1 MRVLFCTWAWPS
13 HLYALVPLARACRA
27 RGHDVLVASQ
37 PGLLDEIGRT
47 GLPGAAVGTDVDSVE
62 LVRGYVLPSAAAA
75 APASAPGAPGAAG
88 GGKGPRAM
96 RMVLDNAASMTAGLL
111 DLTRSWAADLMV
123 HEPTAMAGPIA
134 AAAAGVPAIR
144 HLYGTDL
151 MLRARGPL
159 TEALTPLAAHHG
171 VTALDPFGAAT
182 VDPTPTGLQV
192 PTDYPRLPMRYVP
205 YNGPLP
211 GAAVPAGRTGRPRIC
226 VTWGHTMARLS
237 PDRFLGARVA
247 AALAGTGAK
256 VLLAVSEAQLSL
268 LGDRELPDGVEVV
281 VDTALDRLLPGCDLV
296 AAHGGAGT
304 ILTALSHGLPLLL
317 VPQLPDH
324 AGHSRRVA
332 EAGAGEVLMRDE
344 ATGDRIRAAAER
356 LLTEDGGAALGAAR
370 KLRAELEAQP
380 APAEVAAALERWV
393 DSKKFPPANP
403 LP

>member
-13 HLYALVPLARACRA
+13 HLYALVPLARALRA

-75 APASAPGAPGAAG
+75 PPGAAG

-111 DLTRSWAADLMV
+111 DLTRSWAADLVV

-134 AAAAGVPAIR
+134 AAAAGVPAVR

-159 TEALTPLAAHHG
+159 TEALAPLAARHG
-171 VTALDPFGAAT
+171 VSALDPFGAAT

-192 PTDYPRLPMRYVP
+192 PTDYHRLPMRYVP

-211 GAAVPAGRTGRPRIC
+211 GAGVSTGRTGGPRIC
-226 VTWGHTMARLS
+226 VTWGHTMARLG

-247 AALAGTGAK
+247 AALAGTGAE
-256 VLLAVSEAQLSL
+256 VLLAVSGTQLPL
-268 LGDRELPDGVEVV
+268 LGDRGLPDGVQVV

-324 AGHSRRVA
+324 AGHARRVA
-332 EAGAGEVLMRDE
+332 EAGAGEVLTRDE
-344 ATGDRIRAAAER
+344 ATDDRLRAAAER
-356 LLTEDGGAALGAAR
+356 LLTKDGGTALGAAR
-370 KLRAELEAQP
+370 KLRAELESQP
-380 APAEVAAALERWV
+380 APAEVAAALEWWV
-393 DSKKFPPANP
+393 HSGNA

>member
-13 HLYALVPLARACRA
+13 HLYALVPLARAFRA
-27 RGHDVLVASQ
+27 RGHEVLVASQ

-62 LVRGYVLPSAAAA
+62 LVRGYVLPSAAA
-75 APASAPGAPGAAG
+75 PTSPGPAG

-96 RMVLDNAASMTAGLL
+96 RMVLDNAASMTAGLV

-123 HEPTAMAGPIA
+123 YEPTAMAGPIA
-134 AAAAGVPAIR
+134 AAAAGVPAVR

-159 TEALTPLAAHHG
+159 TEAVAPLAAHHG
-171 VTALDPFGAAT
+171 VTGLDPFGAAT

-192 PTDYPRLPMRYVP
+192 PTDYRRLPMRYIP
-205 YNGPLP
+205 CNGPLP
-211 GAAVPAGRTGRPRIC
+211 DVAVPAGRAGGPRIC
-226 VTWGHTMARLS
+226 VTWGHTMARLG

-247 AALAGTGAK
+247 AALAGTGAE
-256 VLLAVSEAQLSL
+256 VVLAVSAAQLPL
-268 LGDRELPDGVEVV
+268 LGERALPDGVEVV

-304 ILTALSHGLPLLL
+304 VLTALSHGLPLLL

-324 AGHSRRVA
+324 AGHSRRVG
-332 EAGAGEVLMRDE
+332 EAGAGEVLTREE
-344 ATGDRIRAAAER
+344 ATGERLRAAARR
-356 LLTEDGGAALGAAR
+356 LLGADGGAASAAAR
-370 KLRAELEAQP
+370 KLRAELMAQP
-380 APAEVAAALERWV
+380 APADVAATLEQWV
-393 DSKKFPPANP
+393 GSGEFPPPNP